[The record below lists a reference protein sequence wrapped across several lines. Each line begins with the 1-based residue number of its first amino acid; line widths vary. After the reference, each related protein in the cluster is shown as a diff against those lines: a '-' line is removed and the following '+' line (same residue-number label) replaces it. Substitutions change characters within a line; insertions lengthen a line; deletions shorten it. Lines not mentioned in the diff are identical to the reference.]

1 MAMRKAIIICLGVAL
16 VCFTSVV
23 FIRTRHSQEKF
34 PASNVLI
41 QVREMIREHCGIAAT
56 RFRTAVEG
64 EFILADTLLP
74 HFYQQREFTPAWT
87 PDGTLS
93 SQAKALVKAIERAH
107 LEGLQPLDYHLSKIV
122 ELSKIAERGKT
133 KHSIRWTELLF
144 GLDLLCT
151 DAFLTYAGHLAHGKV
166 DPETLKPAWQGLC
179 VDEELIPTLEGALAS
194 DRIEETLGKLLP
206 HHDFYTSLKKKLA
219 SCRELAKRQDWSV
232 LSADPPLRKGDQG
245 KRVKNLRRRLYD
257 SGDLED
263 KTATHQDLFGDELE
277 KALCGYQKRHGLEVT
292 GVLDRPTVAALN
304 IPFEERARQIEF
316 NLERW
321 RWLPH
326 DLGERFIYVNIANFE
341 LELFEG
347 SRRII
352 AMKVVAGAEAW
363 QTPEFA
369 SQMTHLVINPYWTI
383 PIPVLLKEIAGYILQ
398 DPNYLRNNKMVILRG
413 RGDQEIEADADTIDW
428 AKLTEKN
435 LNFRIRQDPG
445 PLNVLGRLKF
455 VFPNKYE
462 IFLHDTPYQ
471 EDFAKTARVFS
482 HGCVRAE
489 KPVELAAYV
498 LRGKPGW
505 DMERIMAAIEEPCE
519 QTVKLIDPINVYFL
533 YGTAWQ
539 DKDGQMQFRPDIY
552 MKDLRLARALS
563 QEPPAPPGPN
573 R

>member
-1 MAMRKAIIICLGVAL
+1 MAARKTIIICLGVAL
-16 VCFTSVV
+16 ACLSSVV
-23 FIRTRHSQEKF
+23 LMRTRQHPEKF
-34 PASNVLI
+34 PASNVLV
-41 QVREMIREHCGIAAT
+41 QVREMIREHCDQAGL
-56 RFRTAVEG
+56 RSRTPVEG

-74 HFYQQREFTPAWT
+74 HFYQQRDFTSAWT
-87 PDGTLS
+87 QDGTLS
-93 SQAKALVKAIERAH
+93 FQAKALLKAIERAG
-107 LEGLQPLDYHLSKIV
+107 LEGLQPLDYHLSKIKELFRFV
-122 ELSKIAERGKT
+122 ERRKANDSVRRAGLLS
-133 KHSIRWTELLF
+133 

-151 DAFLTYAGHLAHGKV
+151 DAFLTYAGHLVHGKV
-166 DPETLKPAWQGLC
+166 DPEKLEPAWQGVC
-179 VDEELIPTLEGALAS
+179 VDEELVPILERALAT
-194 DRIEETLGKLLP
+194 RQIEETLGRLSP
-206 HHDFYTSLKKKLA
+206 QHDFYAGLKKKLA
-219 SCRELAKRQDWSV
+219 SYRELATRSDWSV
-232 LSADPPLRKGDQG
+232 LSADPPLKKGDQG
-245 KRVKNLRRRLYD
+245 KWIKCIRRHLCD
-257 SGDLED
+257 WGDLEE
-263 KTATHQDLFGDELE
+263 KTVTRQDVFDDELE
-277 KALCGYQKRHGLEVT
+277 KALCRYQKRHGLEVT
-292 GVLDRPTVAALN
+292 GVPDPLTVAALN
-304 IPFEERARQIEF
+304 VPPDERARQVEL

-321 RWLPH
+321 RWMPH

-347 SRRII
+347 SRRIM

-369 SQMTHLVINPYWTI
+369 SRMTHLVINPYWTI

-413 RGDQEIEADADTIDW
+413 RGDQETEVDPVTINW

-455 VFPNKYE
+455 IFPNKYE

-489 KPVELAAYV
+489 KPVELAAFV

-505 DMERIMAAIEEPCE
+505 DMEKIMAAIDEPCE

-539 DKDGQMQFRPDIY
+539 DEDATMQFRPDIY
-552 MKDLRLARALS
+552 LRDLRLARALR
-563 QEPPAPPGPN
+563 QMPPSPPGPD